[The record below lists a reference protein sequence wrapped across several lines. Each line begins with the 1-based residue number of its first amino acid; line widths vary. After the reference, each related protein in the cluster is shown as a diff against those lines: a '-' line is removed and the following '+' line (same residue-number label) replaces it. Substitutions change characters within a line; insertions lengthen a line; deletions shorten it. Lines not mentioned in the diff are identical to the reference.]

1 MGSVRNIVNDQL
13 LSMSYADKNNLKQ
26 FLRNW
31 GALESLCY
39 RGDSVA
45 ICILADLK
53 KVTGIDLD
61 KFDKRD
67 RTAFNMGYQDGILSQ
82 YQYMAVAYCLVL
94 GYSQSELAYV
104 MGVDQPV
111 VNINLQRG
119 IKRIQKELGA

>member
-1 MGSVRNIVNDQL
+1 MGSVRNTVNDQL